1 MLGTQDLV
9 LFVVS
14 GILLNA
20 VPGPD
25 TLLVMSRGAAHGF
38 RIGSAAALGVGAGV
52 FVHVLAAAL
61 GLSALLATSAAA
73 FTVVKWVG
81 AAYLVF
87 LGLQMLRVRGPKSGP
102 GGRHGQEAEMTVEA
116 TTWRQVFLQ
125 GLVTNVLNPKV
136 ALFFLAFVPQFIS
149 ADASNTALAFV
160 FLGCLFNV
168 NSIAWS
174 HLLAWVA
181 AEGARRVRLPARTLT
196 WLNRGIGVLFVGF
209 GLRLVLS
216 QR

>member
-1 MLGTQDLV
+1 MLGTHDLA

-14 GILLNA
+14 GLLLNA

-25 TLLVMSRGAAHGF
+25 TVLVMSRAAAHGF
-38 RIGSAAALGVGAGV
+38 RVGSAAALGVGAGV
-52 FVHVLAAAL
+52 FIHVLAAAL

-73 FTVVKWVG
+73 FTVVKWMG

-87 LGLQMLRVRGPKSGP
+87 LGLQMLLVRCPKP
-102 GGRHGQEAEMTVEA
+102 GKEGRHGNDAEMTVKE
-116 TTWRQVFLQ
+116 TTLRQVFLQ

-149 ADASNTALAFV
+149 ADASSTAMAFL
-160 FLGCLFNV
+160 FLGSIFNL
-168 NSIAWS
+168 NSIGWS
-174 HLLAWVA
+174 HMLAWVA
-181 AEGARRVRLPARTLT
+181 AEGGRRVRLPARTLT
-196 WLNRGIGVLFVGF
+196 WLNRGIGGIFVGF
-209 GLRLVLS
+209 GLRLLLS